1 VRNRLYQALTLPL
14 LVLLAGCAVRS
25 DRFPAGPGTP
35 FPDFANVHLAL
46 AQRCAGVSTLT
57 AELALSGRV
66 GGDRIRGRV
75 IAGFATPDAM
85 RLEGVAPF
93 GGPAFIM
100 VSRGGLSTL
109 LLPRENAAIQGA
121 PPGDVLGTLAGVALS
136 PADLLAVLTGCVVP
150 SPVAEA
156 GSQYGRDRVRL
167 GLVGGAQLLLRR
179 AGSAWRIVA
188 AARPGWDL
196 DYSEWPGTFPGAV
209 RLRSTH
215 AGGTGRAIDLM
226 VRPAQISANVALGP
240 EVFSINVPVSARL
253 LTLDDL
259 RDAGPLLGPE

>member
-1 VRNRLYQALTLPL
+1 MPL

-25 DRFPAGPGTP
+25 GRFPEGPGTP
-35 FPDFANVHLAL
+35 FPDFAGVHLAL

-75 IAGFATPDAM
+75 VAGFAAPDSM

-100 VSRGGLSTL
+100 VSRAGLSTL
-109 LLPRENAAIQGA
+109 LLPRENAAIQAA
-121 PPGDVLGTLAGVALS
+121 PPGEVLGALAGVALS

-150 SPVAEA
+150 SPVVET

-188 AARPGWDL
+188 ATRPGWNL

-215 AGGTGRAIDLM
+215 AGGTDGAIDLT
-226 VRPAQISANVALGP
+226 VRPAQISANGALGP
-240 EVFSINVPVSARL
+240 DVFSVDVPVSVRL
-253 LTLDDL
+253 LTVDDL
-259 RDAGPLLGPE
+259 RGAGPLLGPE